1 MLGGSQGRDVE
12 TSISYIQSTKFSK
25 LSILVTFCFC
35 HWQIDRLK
43 MEGTVQL
50 VFLVQI
56 FCKYYTLTRSMV
68 QSIKT
73 HNYRFVN
80 FTPWELATNY
90 ISGHVL
96 VDRRWATRPRA
107 FPFNFSMPLAKRV
120 PPVSLYQNIDPTK
133 CLRNQLEMVRSVTFG
148 GCHW

>member
-1 MLGGSQGRDVE
+1 MLGGTQGRDVE

-25 LSILVTFCFC
+25 LSILVPFAFVT
-35 HWQIDRLK
+35 DRLIGWIE

-50 VFLVQI
+50 AFLVQI

-80 FTPWELATNY
+80 FTPLELATNY
-90 ISGHVL
+90 LSGHVL
-96 VDRRWATRPRA
+96 VDRR
-107 FPFNFSMPLAKRV
+107 
-120 PPVSLYQNIDPTK
+120 
-133 CLRNQLEMVRSVTFG
+133 
-148 GCHW
+148 

>member
-1 MLGGSQGRDVE
+1 
-12 TSISYIQSTKFSK
+12 
-25 LSILVTFCFC
+25 
-35 HWQIDRLK
+35 

-80 FTPWELATNY
+80 FTPLELATNY

-96 VDRRWATRPRA
+96 VDRR
-107 FPFNFSMPLAKRV
+107 
-120 PPVSLYQNIDPTK
+120 
-133 CLRNQLEMVRSVTFG
+133 
-148 GCHW
+148 